1 MFRVLIHRI
10 HLKNF
15 KSVVNAGADLK
26 ALTVIVGSNS
36 AGKST
41 LMQSLLLLSQSL
53 GAAER
58 SNHLS
63 LNGP

>member
-1 MFRVLIHRI
+1 MFNVLVRNL
-10 HLKNF
+10 HLTNF
-15 KSVVNAGADLK
+15 KSVTDGGADLK

-53 GAAER
+53 
-58 SNHLS
+58 
-63 LNGP
+63 